1 MGKIYAESITNE
13 AINQLSIGA
22 FPGEIVVVDTPE
34 AAEAA
39 CEYLSRFPLIGFDTE
54 TRPSFTKGHFNK
66 VALLQL
72 SADDKAFLFRLNLI
86 GLPESVQRVLSS
98 DRIAKVGVAVYEDVR
113 MLRSWHR
120 FPPKKF
126 VELQNIAPRYGITD
140 KSLRKLAAITLNI
153 RININ
158 IFIEAYQSRFIII
171 SEEDVH
177 ANDSSRIAVIQS
189 VAIASEFIA
198 IEDTSISMLN
208 IVSKVNK
215 VGECISR
222 NKCYA
227 VAEVEFQIDDS
238 VIIIIFEVV
247 ALVVAEEAVTSYCAI
262 NNIVDFDA
270 VASQVIQGSFNWTI
284 SEN

>member
-153 RININ
+153 RISKAQRLSNW
-158 IFIEAYQSRFIII
+158 EAQQLYLNWKPVKQSY
-171 SEEDVH
+171 E
-177 ANDSSRIAVIQS
+177 VIYP
-189 VAIASEFIA
+189 
-198 IEDTSISMLN
+198 N
-208 IVSKVNK
+208 
-215 VGECISR
+215 
-222 NKCYA
+222 
-227 VAEVEFQIDDS
+227 
-238 VIIIIFEVV
+238 
-247 ALVVAEEAVTSYCAI
+247 
-262 NNIVDFDA
+262 
-270 VASQVIQGSFNWTI
+270 
-284 SEN
+284 

>member
-126 VELQNIAPRYGITD
+126 VELQNIAPVRDYRQKSTQTGRHHAEHPHLESPASQQLGSTATD
-140 KSLRKLAAITLNI
+140 ARTATLRGDRRMGRTRDFQKTFAERTRKTGGTSFGEGLTARLVSTA
-153 RININ
+153 RQAR
-158 IFIEAYQSRFIII
+158 FAYQSFRSI
-171 SEEDVH
+171 SP
-177 ANDSSRIAVIQS
+177 SGSCIRIFRPA
-189 VAIASEFIA
+189 
-198 IEDTSISMLN
+198 TSIS
-208 IVSKVNK
+208 
-215 VGECISR
+215 
-222 NKCYA
+222 
-227 VAEVEFQIDDS
+227 
-238 VIIIIFEVV
+238 VINSS
-247 ALVVAEEAVTSYCAI
+247 AT
-262 NNIVDFDA
+262 
-270 VASQVIQGSFNWTI
+270 GT
-284 SEN
+284 

>member
-113 MLRSWHR
+113 CCVRRHGFLQKNSWNCEH
-120 FPPKKF
+120 
-126 VELQNIAPRYGITD
+126 APRYGITD

-153 RININ
+153 RISKAQRLSNWEAQQLTPAQQLYAATDAWVGRRD
-158 IFIEAYQSRFIII
+158 FQKTFAERTRKTGGTSFGEGLTARLVSTARQARFAYQSFRSI
-171 SEEDVH
+171 SP
-177 ANDSSRIAVIQS
+177 SGSCIRIFRPA
-189 VAIASEFIA
+189 
-198 IEDTSISMLN
+198 TSIS
-208 IVSKVNK
+208 
-215 VGECISR
+215 
-222 NKCYA
+222 
-227 VAEVEFQIDDS
+227 
-238 VIIIIFEVV
+238 VINSS
-247 ALVVAEEAVTSYCAI
+247 AT
-262 NNIVDFDA
+262 
-270 VASQVIQGSFNWTI
+270 GT
-284 SEN
+284 